1 MKKFRLSPALVVS
14 MVALFVA
21 LGGVGYAATTIGSA
35 QIKNNS
41 VRGKDIRNG
50 TIVSKDINTKTRKA
64 LKGQT
69 GDQGPAGPAGG
80 GASSLYAVVND
91 PAGAA
96 NTTLARGKGVVSVA
110 EGTGVTVQFNQ
121 DVSNCSWLANRNGP
135 GTAIQTAGWAQVA
148 LSPTGNDSL
157 NVRVRNEAGTLQDGN
172 FHVVVFC

>member
-1 MKKFRLSPALVVS
+1 MRKFRISPALVLS

-21 LGGVGYAATTIGSA
+21 LGGGAYAAATIGSS

-50 TIVSKDINTKTRKA
+50 TIVSKDINKKTRKA

-69 GDQGPAGPAGG
+69 GPQGPAGPAGG

-91 PAGAA
+91 PTNAA
-96 NTTLARGKGVVSVA
+96 DATLARGKGVVSIVD
-110 EGTGVTVQFNQ
+110 GTGVKVQFNQ
-121 DVSNCSWLANRNGP
+121 DVSKCSWLAGKNAA
-135 GTAIQTAGWAQVA
+135 GTGTQAAGYAQVS
-148 LSPTGNDSL
+148 LSSDPTTLD
-157 NVRVRNEAGTLQDGN
+157 VRTRKPDGGIVDAP